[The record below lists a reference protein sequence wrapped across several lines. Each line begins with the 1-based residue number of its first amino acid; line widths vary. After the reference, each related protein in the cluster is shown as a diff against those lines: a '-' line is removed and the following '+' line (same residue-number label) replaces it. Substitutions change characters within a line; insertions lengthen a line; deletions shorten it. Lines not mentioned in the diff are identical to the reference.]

1 MSTELVS
8 VAVDGVVAKILI
20 DRAAKR
26 NAFTID
32 MLHQLDAILGE
43 IEEHPTVRVVTI
55 EGAGGRSFSSG
66 ADLASFA
73 EQGRES
79 AWRRWVPLGHR
90 VFGRL
95 AALHVPTIAIL
106 SGDAFGGG
114 LELALACDLRLAAQH
129 VSVGLPE
136 VGIGTLPGWGGTGRL
151 VTAIGGA
158 RARQMILTGKPV
170 SGIEAETW
178 GLVTECVP
186 AADLAR
192 LCETYVT
199 ALAAQAPVA
208 IGLAKRVLAGLDDI
222 GTRAAV
228 LEGLASAL
236 TVTTDDLAEGIAA
249 FRGKRTSEFRGR

>member
-1 MSTELVS
+1 MNTEVVS

-20 DRAAKR
+20 DRVAKR

-32 MLHQLDAILGE
+32 MLHQLDEILGE
-43 IEEHPTVRVVTI
+43 IEDHPTVRVVTV

-73 EQGRES
+73 EQGREL

-95 AALHVPTIAIL
+95 ADLHVPTIAIL

-114 LELALACDLRLAAQH
+114 LELALACDLRLAAHH

-151 VTAIGGA
+151 MTAIGGA
-158 RARQMILTGKPV
+158 RARQMILTGKSV

-178 GLVTECVP
+178 GLVTESVP
-186 AADLAR
+186 AAELAR
-192 LCETYVT
+192 LCETYVA
-199 ALAAQAPVA
+199 ALVAQAPVA

-222 GTRAAV
+222 GARAAV
-228 LEGLASAL
+228 LEGLAGAL

-249 FRGKRTSEFRGR
+249 FRGKRTSEFKGR